1 MNEYK
6 LTLYNAVVENI
17 KTLIADKKNETPG
30 NINKERFLNYLC
42 KIDNFIFFD
51 LLKNEIQNF
60 SPEEK
65 EFQKFFR
72 KLMSEA
78 NMDIRKTTYVKTS
91 EIIEYFSNTLE
102 KLEKYGQQLGIA
114 TETETETE
122 NETETAPPPPANVQ
136 TTVQSFANVK
146 PSNLTDKNKKIYET
160 IKTIETMLNDL
171 KLILEG

>member
-78 NMDIRKTTYVKTS
+78 NMTIRKIPYVKNS
-91 EIIEYFSNTLE
+91 EIIEYFSNMLE
-102 KLEKYGQQLGIA
+102 KFKKYGRQLGIA

-122 NETETAPPPPANVQ
+122 TAPPPPAQ
-136 TTVQSFANVK
+136 TTVQSFVNVK
-146 PSNLTDKNKKIYET
+146 PPNLTDKNKKIYET
-160 IKTIETMLNDL
+160 VKTIEIILDDL
-171 KLILEG
+171 KTLILEG

>member
-1 MNEYK
+1 MK
-6 LTLYNAVVENI
+6 ITLYNAVVENI

-51 LLKNEIQNF
+51 LLKNEIINF

-78 NMDIRKTTYVKTS
+78 NMTIRKIPYVKNS
-91 EIIEYFSNTLE
+91 EIIEYFSNVLE
-102 KLEKYGQQLGIA
+102 KLEKYGRQLGIA
-114 TETETETE
+114 TETESETET
-122 NETETAPPPPANVQ
+122 ETETAPPPP
-136 TTVQSFANVK
+136 VQSFANVK
-146 PSNLTDKNKKIYET
+146 PPNLTDKNKKIYET

-171 KLILEG
+171 KTLILED

>member
-1 MNEYK
+1 MNEYE
-6 LTLYNAVVENI
+6 LTLYNAVIENI
-17 KTLIADKKNETPG
+17 KTLIADKKKETPG

-72 KLMSEA
+72 KLMSGA
-78 NMDIRKTTYVKTS
+78 NMDIRKTQYVKTS
-91 EIIEYFSNTLE
+91 EIIEYFSNVLQ
-102 KLEKYGQQLGIA
+102 KLESYGRQLGIA

-122 NETETAPPPPANVQ
+122 TETAPPPPVQTQ
-136 TTVQSFANVK
+136 TTVQSFVNVK
-146 PSNLTDKNKKIYET
+146 PPNLTDKTKKIYET

-171 KLILEG
+171 KTLILE

>member
-1 MNEYK
+1 MK
-6 LTLYNAVVENI
+6 ITLYNAVIENI

-60 SPEEK
+60 SPEEN
-65 EFQKFFR
+65 EFKKFFR
-72 KLMSEA
+72 KLMSGA
-78 NMDIRKTTYVKTS
+78 NMDIRKTPYIKNS
-91 EIIEYFSNTLE
+91 EIIEYFSNVLE
-102 KLEKYGQQLGIA
+102 KLEKYGRQLGIA

-122 NETETAPPPPANVQ
+122 TETAPPPP
-136 TTVQSFANVK
+136 VQSFANVK
-146 PSNLTDKNKKIYET
+146 PPNLTDKNKKIYET

-171 KLILEG
+171 KTLILED

>member
-78 NMDIRKTTYVKTS
+78 NMTIRKIPYVKNS
-91 EIIEYFSNTLE
+91 EIIEYFSNVLE
-102 KLEKYGQQLGIA
+102 KLEKYGRQLGIA
-114 TETETETE
+114 TETETE
-122 NETETAPPPPANVQ
+122 NETETPPPPPVQ
-136 TTVQSFANVK
+136 KTTVQSFANVK
-146 PSNLTDKNKKIYET
+146 PPKLADKNKKVYET

-171 KLILEG
+171 KTLILEG